1 MNIKDQHTD
10 EYLLQSF
17 RESAN
22 LDLLGELYNK
32 YMHLVYGVCLKY
44 LQDRESSKDAVMQI
58 FEKLITEIPKNDIK
72 NFKSWLYV
80 VSKNHSLMHLRSE
93 KTKGEQNKK
102 FIIEQEIFMEYEEVV
117 HPIDEDKPDMDA
129 ALRECIERL
138 KDEQQKCIQLF
149 YLEEKSYKEIC
160 ELLKLEEK
168 KVKSFLQN
176 GKRNL
181 KLCLESKN
189 VRQ

>member
-1 MNIKDQHTD
+1 
-10 EYLLQSF
+10 
-17 RESAN
+17 
-22 LDLLGELYNK
+22 
-32 YMHLVYGVCLKY
+32 MHLVYGVCLKY
-44 LQDRESSKDAVMQI
+44 LQDREGSKDAVMQI
-58 FEKLITEIPKNDIK
+58 FEKLIIEIPKNDIK

-80 VSKNHSLMHLRSE
+80 VSKNHCLMHLRSE
-93 KTKGEQNKK
+93 KTKGEQKKK
-102 FIIEQEIFMEYEEVV
+102 FAIEQEIFMEYEEEL
-117 HPIDEDKPDMDA
+117 HPIDEDNPDIDA
-129 ALRECIERL
+129 ALRDCIERL
-138 KDEQQKCIQLF
+138 KHEQQKCIQLF

-160 ELLKLEEK
+160 DLLKLEEK

>member
-1 MNIKDQHTD
+1 MKKKEQHTD
-10 EYLLQSF
+10 DYLLQSF
-17 RESAN
+17 RESGN
-22 LDLLGELYNK
+22 LDLLGELYNR

-44 LQDRESSKDAVMQI
+44 LQDREDSKDAVMQI

-80 VSKNHSLMHLRSE
+80 VSKNHCLMHLRTE
-93 KTKGEQNKK
+93 KTRGEQNKK
-102 FIIEQEIFMEYEEVV
+102 FCIEQEIFMESDEEL
-117 HPIDEDKPDMDA
+117 HPIDEDRADLNKV
-129 ALRECIERL
+129 LLECIENL
-138 KDEQQKCIQLF
+138 KNEQQKCIQLF
-149 YLEEKSYKEIC
+149 YLEERSYKEIC
-160 ELLKLEEK
+160 DILKLEEK

-181 KLCLESKN
+181 KICLESKN